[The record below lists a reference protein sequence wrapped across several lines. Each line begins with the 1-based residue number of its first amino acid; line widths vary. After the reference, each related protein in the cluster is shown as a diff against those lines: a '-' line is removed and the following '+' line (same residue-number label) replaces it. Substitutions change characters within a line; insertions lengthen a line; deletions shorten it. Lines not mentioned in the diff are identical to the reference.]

1 MACLLSGN
9 QKHRTSLRQT
19 SVLSMQNLRPFSQ
32 RSPMFCTFR
41 TTASLPPSTKKVF
54 ENLLHFLHHSTRSPV
69 FTDNFGCRIGCRIEA
84 GCRMNPTFSALFT
97 LFSPLLGPQHPAFPY
112 DSVPNSAQNCSTI
125 GRFLNGSSA
134 KHSKWFCCIG
144 GFYCGQIRLS
154 MAGFSFPH
162 PAPYHAKQGV
172 KSAKTVL
179 LV

>member
-1 MACLLSGN
+1 MPSFRNAKTSDFFEANLRTFDV
-9 QKHRTSLRQT
+9 KHRNFCPKKSDVLHFRSL
-19 SVLSMQNLRPFSQ
+19 
-32 RSPMFCTFR
+32 
-41 TTASLPPSTKKVF
+41 LPPKKFFVF
-54 ENLLHFLHHSTRSPV
+54 LLHFLHQSLKFPLYIG
-69 FTDNFGCRIGCRIEA
+69 NFGCRIGCRIEA
-84 GCRMNPTFSALFT
+84 GCRMNPTFFALFT

-154 MAGFSFPH
+154 RTGFSLPH

>member
-1 MACLLSGN
+1 MLSVR
-9 QKHRTSLRQT
+9 KPKTSDFFE
-19 SVLSMQNLRPFSQ
+19 VK
-32 RSPMFCTFR
+32 FR
-41 TTASLPPSTKKVF
+41 CFASKVRRFASEKSDVF
-54 ENLLHFLHHSTRSPV
+54 EFPKPLLQKKFCVFLLHFLHQSLKFPLYIG
-69 FTDNFGCRIGCRIEA
+69 NFGCRIGCRIEA
-84 GCRMNPTFSALFT
+84 GCRMNTTFSALFT

-162 PAPYHAKQGV
+162 PAAYHAKQGV